1 MSEERNNPSTPT
13 SPWAATALNKDEA
26 RMFSPSVLFTK
37 EDKTTLCDTF
47 GNVMDIK
54 TIALQ
59 EVYNSPQGKVINI
72 FNTIDG
78 FLPLRIVN
86 CYDEERND
94 NDELYQLKCHGIDH
108 SGNCVKVIFGNNPD
122 HPKMSRNVAWALKH
136 CFCIGKNDEK
146 KCLNKVFIFKEIRI
160 KNVLEK
166 NRHLFSGMYK
176 MELWPSPYHNFKE
189 AEASEEHNDIPYVSM
204 HAINMERIVPK
215 GLVMG
220 DVRPNIDVFGYI
232 VEFHY
237 IYDEERGPCT
247 ENSLNMMIADE
258 NDNQIFIQ
266 ARSSLAWRRK
276 KFINYI
282 GGVKKVIGLRNL
294 TYSHGPHGR
303 VKTELVTYFF
313 THESEAYENEQLDT
327 IYMRGKENFDKFYR
341 KNVVEEKVLKRKA
354 NND

>member
-1 MSEERNNPSTPT
+1 
-13 SPWAATALNKDEA
+13 
-26 RMFSPSVLFTK
+26 
-37 EDKTTLCDTF
+37 
-47 GNVMDIK
+47 
-54 TIALQ
+54 
-59 EVYNSPQGKVINI
+59 
-72 FNTIDG
+72 
-78 FLPLRIVN
+78 
-86 CYDEERND
+86 
-94 NDELYQLKCHGIDH
+94 
-108 SGNCVKVIFGNNPD
+108 
-122 HPKMSRNVAWALKH
+122 
-136 CFCIGKNDEK
+136 
-146 KCLNKVFIFKEIRI
+146 
-160 KNVLEK
+160 
-166 NRHLFSGMYK
+166 MYK
-176 MELWPSPYHNFKE
+176 MDLWPSPYHNFKE

-204 HAINMERIVPK
+204 HTINMERIVPK
-215 GLVMG
+215 GLVIG
-220 DVRPNIDVFGYI
+220 DVRPIIDVFGYI

-247 ENSLNMMIADE
+247 EDSLNMIIADE

-266 ARSSLAWRRK
+266 ARSSLAWRLK

-294 TYSHGPHGR
+294 TYSYGPHGR